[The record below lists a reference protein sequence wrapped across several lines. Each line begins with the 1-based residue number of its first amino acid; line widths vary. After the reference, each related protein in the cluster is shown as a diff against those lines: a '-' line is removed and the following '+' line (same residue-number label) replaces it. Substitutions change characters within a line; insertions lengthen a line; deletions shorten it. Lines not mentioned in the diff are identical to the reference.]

1 MIDRLDQ
8 LNGGGSA
15 SSRGD
20 LAIDDLAEEAR
31 GAHQIARADA
41 RFLHALAAG
50 NPQRALAAHDQFCER
65 LIRRYRCGPGSNDL
79 AQSRLKATGD
89 STTKRCSLR

>member
-1 MIDRLDQ
+1 MTNIIVLDNHRDRGSERRQAMIDRLDQ

-15 SSRGD
+15 SNRGD

-31 GAHQIARADA
+31 GVHQIARADA

-50 NPQRALAAHDQFCER
+50 NPQRALAAHDVN
-65 LIRRYRCGPGSNDL
+65 G
-79 AQSRLKATGD
+79 
-89 STTKRCSLR
+89 